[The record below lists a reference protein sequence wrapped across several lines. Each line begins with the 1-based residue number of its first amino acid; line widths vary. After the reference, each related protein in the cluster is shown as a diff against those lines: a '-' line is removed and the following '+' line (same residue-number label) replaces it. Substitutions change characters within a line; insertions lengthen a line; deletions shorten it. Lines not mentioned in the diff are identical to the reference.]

1 MKLSARNV
9 FPGKVVAVNRG
20 QTTAHVRIEIAPG
33 IVVTS
38 AITVEAVDDLGLKV
52 GDTASAIIKAS
63 GVIIGK

>member
-20 QTTAHVRIEIAPG
+20 QTTAHVKIEIAPG
-33 IVVTS
+33 VVVTS

-52 GDTASAIIKAS
+52 GDSASAIIKAS
-63 GVIIGK
+63 EVIVGK